1 MINKDGTALPIFL
14 GGQMLPDNLV
24 NRCRAIRT
32 AYRALEIKHHRAEW
46 SIEEDLLA
54 LSNDIGNMNRL
65 IMTKQGRYYDETP
78 YRLEHKLA
86 ENIWWLIELA
96 DRLNIDIQKEMEA
109 FLAEKEKQFGITDKG

>member
-1 MINKDGTALPIFL
+1 MTSIPQETID
-14 GGQMLPDNLV
+14 
-24 NRCRAIRT
+24 RCLAVRK
-32 AYRALEIKHHRAEW
+32 AYRELELKYHDKEW

-78 YRLEHKLA
+78 YTLEHKIA

-96 DRLNIDIQKEMEA
+96 DRLDIDIQKEMET
-109 FLAEKEKQFGITDKG
+109 FLTQKEELLGIKK